1 MNINNIIDSTRV
13 LDTET
18 IATDTELALKETI
31 TNVALKAPIA
41 SPTFTGTATAPT
53 VTATTSFVGKNA
65 CTAWV
70 NFNGTTT
77 PPTIRDS
84 FNVSDVVRTSTGVF
98 EIYFQTNMDNT
109 NYSISSSTVGSTEGS
124 WWTFIAGNRTLNITS
139 RFRITVVHISGAN
152 INMGNTTIQIFGGLN

>member
-70 NFNGTTT
+70 NFDGTTT

-84 FNVSDVVRTSTGVF
+84 FNVSDVVRTATGSFVVYFIIPMSNENYQNAFTASRSDDYTIRYFANDLSVSSIEVF
-98 EIYFQTNMDNT
+98 TKNT
-109 NYSISSSTVGSTEGS
+109 GDVASNYPY
-124 WWTFIAGNRTLNITS
+124 NNLIT
-139 RFRITVVHISGAN
+139 
-152 INMGNTTIQIFGGLN
+152 FGGKA